1 MTQKIDTTMQDPTTR
16 FSKDGCTAFVRI
28 RVDRRDYEFARQWA
42 LFHAEGDPEGTAEI
56 QLEGYLA
63 MALLNHQVA
72 MNWEPPEAIERLYR
86 TAMNASKP
94 CTARDRGE
102 KRSP

>member
-1 MTQKIDTTMQDPTTR
+1 MKNRIDTTMQDPTTR
-16 FSKDGCTAFVRI
+16 FSKDGCTAFVRL

-63 MALLNHQVA
+63 MAMLNHQTE
-72 MNWEPPEAIERLYR
+72 MNWEPPEAIEQLYR
-86 TAMNASKP
+86 NAANAAKP
-94 CTARDRGE
+94 CPARDSGDTE
-102 KRSP
+102 PP